1 MKIRSRLLR
10 FLSIATTL
18 GLMLARPTPAVACSC
33 VLPDPPPI
41 AFINADA
48 VFAGQ
53 VTWIDDPNWLLQYP
67 ALLQWLSQWYSPVFS
82 SGSLVKVHMQVA
94 NSWKGVSTTSVVV
107 ETTSGGASCGYPFS
121 LGGHYVIYAYRST
134 GALETNICTRTQ
146 DAAFATTDLTYLNT
160 LPTLTLT
167 PTTSPPLVWIGASI
181 VITIALI
188 TSLSAL
194 WWMRRRK
201 TAKPST

>member
-1 MKIRSRLLR
+1 MKFGSRLLR
-10 FLSIATTL
+10 LLSIATML
-18 GLMLARPTPAVACSC
+18 GLMLARPAPAHACSC
-33 VLPDPPPI
+33 LLPDPPPI

-48 VFAGQ
+48 VFVGQ

-67 ALLQWLSQWYSPVFS
+67 TLLQWLSQWYSPVLS

-94 NSWKGVSTTSVVV
+94 NSWKGVSTASTIV

-121 LGGHYVIYAYRST
+121 PGGQYVIYAYASA
-134 GALETNICTRTQ
+134 GALETNICTRTK

-167 PTTSPPLVWIGASI
+167 PTASPPLLWIGASI
-181 VITIALI
+181 VITTALI
-188 TSLSAL
+188 TSLGAL

-201 TAKPST
+201 K